1 MSLVKPKTYNI
12 ADSNVANFGT
22 KLEKDVK
29 HAASMK
35 EPAWD
40 NAGKEVGIIV
50 WRIEK
55 FHVKPA
61 AKETYGSFYSGD
73 SYIVL
78 QTYKKADKICW
89 TIFFWLGDH
98 TTQDEAGTAAYKTV
112 ELDDRLGG
120 AATQSRETQGNES
133 KAFLALFPKGI
144 KTMEGGI
151 ETGFHHVGPT
161 EYKPRLMHVRGVGKH
176 VAAAQVDFS
185 SKKFNNE
192 DCFIV
197 DLGLHIY
204 QWSGSKANNMEKAK
218 AAQLAHAMK
227 DERSGKPD
235 ITIVEEGNDAAVP
248 WEKLGG
254 KPASF
259 PAAVPAPK
267 PQPAVL
273 LKVGQKEPFA
283 ASKVATSPGL
293 NLKMLTPG
301 DVFIVDN
308 STEIFVWVGHSAPM
322 AERKAA
328 LQVAADYVKK
338 SGKPAG
344 TAISRIVEH
353 CETDEFIAIF
363 D

>member
-1 MSLVKPKTYNI
+1 MSGLLKPKTYNI
-12 ADSNVANFGT
+12 ADSNLANFGT

-35 EPAWD
+35 EPQWD
-40 NAGKEVGIIV
+40 NAGTEVGVLV

-55 FHVKPA
+55 FHVKPV
-61 AKETYGSFYSGD
+61 AKETYGSFFSGD

-89 TIFFWLGDH
+89 NIFFWLGDH

-120 AATQSRETQGNES
+120 AAPQSRETQGNES
-133 KAFLALFPKGI
+133 KAFLGLFPKGI
-144 KTMEGGI
+144 KTLEGGI
-151 ETGFHHVGPT
+151 ESGFHHVGPT
-161 EYKPRLMHVRGVGKH
+161 EYKPRLLQVRGVGKH

-185 SKKFNNE
+185 ASKFNNE
-192 DCFIV
+192 DCFVV
-197 DLGLHIY
+197 DMGLHIY
-204 QWSGSKANNMEKAK
+204 QWSGSKANHMEKQK

-227 DERSGKPD
+227 DERAGKPD

-248 WEKLGG
+248 WDKLGG
-254 KPASF
+254 KPKSF
-259 PAAVPAPK
+259 PAAAAEPTPHPAI
-267 PQPAVL
+267 V
-273 LKVGQKEPFA
+273 LKVGQKAPFA
-283 ASKVATSPGL
+283 ASKVADGPGL
-293 NLKMLTPG
+293 KKSLLTPG

-308 STEIFVWVGHSAPM
+308 FDQIYVWVGHTAPM

-328 LQVAADYVKK
+328 LQVAADYVKS

-344 TAISRIVEH
+344 TAITRVVEH
-353 CETDEFIAIF
+353 CEPD
-363 D
+363 